1 MFLIIIQQNI
11 YCVARCFF
19 IQGHWVWCWMNYSK
33 NMKNDECISEL
44 MFMLQNKSIVLNCS
58 FHHVQ
63 RNKKWGVEFCLQHY
77 LLVRIL
83 RLIFIPTFSLI
94 IKKNIFQIVSHSFY
108 PCLIPQLNQ
117 HRKKQQ
123 QTVVHPQGFLSLF
136 KYVPQLDLQ
145 NCYYLQPPTLIL
157 QTIQCKQYAP
167 LILFQDCSTELTTT
181 CMHTPELIIVKYQL
195 FYPGNHMRN
204 KVAWFHYL
212 GKQNW
217 KTLLDIQYIFH

>member
-94 IKKNIFQIVSHSFY
+94 IKKKYLSNSESQ
-108 PCLIPQLNQ
+108 
-117 HRKKQQ
+117 
-123 QTVVHPQGFLSLF
+123 FLSLF
-136 KYVPQLDLQ
+136 DSSTQSTQKKIVVDSCSSLGFSFSLQ
-145 NCYYLQPPTLIL
+145 ICTLARPSKLLLSSTTNTHSSDNTVQIVCPSHPLPRLQ
-157 QTIQCKQYAP
+157 
-167 LILFQDCSTELTTT
+167 
-181 CMHTPELIIVKYQL
+181 H
-195 FYPGNHMRN
+195 
-204 KVAWFHYL
+204 
-212 GKQNW
+212 
-217 KTLLDIQYIFH
+217 